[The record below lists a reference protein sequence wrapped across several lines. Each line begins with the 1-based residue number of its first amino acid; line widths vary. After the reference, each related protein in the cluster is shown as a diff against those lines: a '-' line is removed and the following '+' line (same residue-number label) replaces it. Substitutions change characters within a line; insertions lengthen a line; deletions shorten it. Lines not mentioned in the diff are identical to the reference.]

1 MTSVLQSRIH
11 ELQNDQSVRIS
22 VHLQAVALS
31 VLAVA
36 AAAPQGYGAPPQG
49 YGAPVSGSAAGQQP
63 VYGAQGA
70 AGAQSRDAQARTLS
84 EENINNGD
92 GTYRF
97 RWEHQLRNRVS
108 HLSELGAFSNTEVW
122 PRMNCLY
129 SA

>member
-1 MTSVLQSRIH
+1 MRIF
-11 ELQNDQSVRIS
+11 QV
-22 VHLQAVALS
+22 VALS

-49 YGAPVSGSAAGQQP
+49 YGAPVGGSAASQQP
-63 VYGAQGA
+63 VYGAAQGA

-97 RWEHQLRNRVS
+97 R
-108 HLSELGAFSNTEVW
+108 
-122 PRMNCLY
+122 
-129 SA
+129 